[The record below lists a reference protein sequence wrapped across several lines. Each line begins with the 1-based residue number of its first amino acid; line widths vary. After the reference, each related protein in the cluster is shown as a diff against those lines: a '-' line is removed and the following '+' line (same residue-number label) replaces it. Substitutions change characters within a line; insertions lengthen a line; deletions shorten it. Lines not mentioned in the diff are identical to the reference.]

1 MNEYGTVISTFEGP
15 CTRKF
20 SFVIKKD
27 QVVRR
32 GQFIEVPVDGG
43 KLIGRIAD
51 VFKTNRYFM
60 RPESVEKYESSKPM
74 EEIFPV
80 SNWEYLVADVVP
92 LGVYSKS
99 EGMFEEVSFPPSPGV
114 KVYEPDHKI
123 LQKFLGLDDKG
134 LDIGELPYHN
144 LNVRL
149 NLTRLL
155 QKHLAIIAISGAG
168 KSYLVSV
175 VIEELLKR
183 NREEGQL
190 ATVIVDTH
198 GEYVSFVEDKKY
210 VDRIRVFPGQDIRIG
225 LPNLTHHQIAEF
237 LPKLSPAQVRELAR
251 LLREMK
257 REKKHF
263 GISELI
269 ERIEGDE
276 KAKSATK
283 DVLISVLYDLMET
296 GLFGASD
303 YPSSKDIAQQGMLSI
318 VDLSS
323 FISSRKKQMVIAHI
337 ARRLFNHR
345 RESKIPPFLL
355 VLEEAHQFV
364 PETARA
370 ENAISRGIIQTIAR
384 EGRKFHASLCLI
396 SQRPIQLSTTAL
408 SQCNTHIILR
418 VTNPYDLDHI
428 GRSAEGI
435 TKDVQNQISGL
446 KVGTGLIVGESVNF
460 PIFVKIRKRESKESK
475 RGIPLEEAAKEF
487 TERSKQKK
495 EDAKSFM

>member
-27 QVVRR
+27 TVVKR
-32 GQFIEVPVDGG
+32 GQFVEVRVHGG
-43 KLIGRIAD
+43 KLVGRIAD

-74 EEIFPV
+74 EDIFPV

-92 LGVYSKS
+92 LGVYN
-99 EGMFEEVSFPPSPGV
+99 EGNFEEVSFPPSPGA
-114 KVYEPDHKI
+114 KVYEPDHGI
-123 LQKFLGLDDKG
+123 LSKFLGLDEKG
-134 LDIGELPYHN
+134 LGVGELPYHN
-144 LNVRL
+144 VNVKL

-155 QKHLAIIAISGAG
+155 QKHLAILAISGAG

-175 VIEELLKR
+175 IIEELLKR
-183 NREEGQL
+183 DKEEGQL
-190 ATVIVDTH
+190 ATIIVDTH
-198 GEYVSFVEDKKY
+198 GEYVSFAEDPKY
-210 VDRIRVFPGQDIRIG
+210 ADRIRVFPGQDMRIG

-237 LPKLSPAQVRELAR
+237 IPKLSPAQVRELAR
-251 LLREMK
+251 LLRETK
-257 REKKHF
+257 SEKKHF
-263 GISELI
+263 GINELI
-269 ERIEGDE
+269 SKIEEDE

-283 DVLISVLYDLMET
+283 DVLISVLYELMET

-303 YPSSKDIAQQGMLSI
+303 YPSAGELARQGTLSI

-323 FISSRKKQMVIAHI
+323 FISSRKKQMVVAHI
-337 ARRLFNHR
+337 ARRLFNR
-345 RESKIPPFLL
+345 RRDSKIPPFLL

-446 KVGTGLIVGESVNF
+446 RVGTGLIVGEGVNF
-460 PIFVKIRKRESKESK
+460 PIFVKIRKRKSKESM
-475 RGIPLEEAAKEF
+475 RGIPLEDAAKEF
-487 TERSKQKK
+487 SDHAKKKK

>member
-1 MNEYGTVISTFEGP
+1 MNEFGTVISTFEGP

-27 QVVRR
+27 TVVKR
-32 GQFIEVPVDGG
+32 GQFVEISVEGG
-43 KLIGRIAD
+43 RLIGRVAD

-92 LGVYSKS
+92 LGVYGK
-99 EGMFEEVSFPPSPGV
+99 EEMFEEVSFPPSPGT
-114 KVYEPDHKI
+114 KVYEPDHAI
-123 LQKFLGLDDKG
+123 LSKFLGLDDKG
-134 LDIGELPYHN
+134 LEVGELPYHD
-144 LNVRL
+144 VKIRL

-155 QKHLAIIAISGAG
+155 QKHLAILAISGAG

-175 VIEELLKR
+175 VLEELLRRTKG
-183 NREEGQL
+183 EGQL

-198 GEYVSFVEDKKY
+198 GEYVSFAEDPKY
-210 VDRIRVFPGQDIRIG
+210 TDDISIFPGQDLRIG
-225 LPNLTHHQIAEF
+225 LPNLTPHQIAEF
-237 LPKLSPAQVRELAR
+237 LPNLSPVQVRELAR
-251 LLREMK
+251 LLRIMK
-257 REKKHF
+257 SGKKHF
-263 GISELI
+263 VIGDLI
-269 ERIEGDE
+269 NKIEEDE
-276 KAKSATK
+276 KTKSATK
-283 DVLISVLYDLMET
+283 DVLISNLHNLKET

-303 YPSSKDIAQQGMLSI
+303 YPTAKDIAKQGRVSI

-323 FISSRKKQMVIAHI
+323 FISSRKKQMVVANL
-337 ARRLFNHR
+337 ARKLFNNR
-345 RESKIPPFLL
+345 RDSKIPPFLL
-355 VLEEAHQFV
+355 ILEEAHQFV

-428 GRSAEGI
+428 GRSSEGI
-435 TKDVQNQISGL
+435 TKDVINQISGL
-446 KVGTGLIVGESVNF
+446 RVGTGLIVGEGVNF
-460 PIFVKIRKRESKESK
+460 PIFVKIRKRKSKESR
-475 RGIPLEEAAKEF
+475 RGIPLEDAAKEF
-487 TERSKQKK
+487 AGEMKKKK

>member
-1 MNEYGTVISTFEGP
+1 MNEYGTVISTFDGP

-20 SFVIKKD
+20 SFVIKKGC
-27 QVVRR
+27 VVRR
-32 GQFIEVPVDGG
+32 GQFVEVSIEGG
-43 KLIGRIAD
+43 KLIGRVAD

-80 SNWEYLVADVVP
+80 SNWEYLIADIVP
-92 LGVYSKS
+92 LGVYGK
-99 EGMFEEVSFPPSPGV
+99 EEMFEEVSFPPSPGT
-114 KVYEPDHKI
+114 KVYEPDHAI
-123 LQKFLGLDDKG
+123 ISKFLGLDKKG
-134 LDIGELPYHN
+134 LQVGELPYHN
-144 LNVRL
+144 VSVRL

-155 QKHLAIIAISGAG
+155 QKHLAILAISGAG

-175 VIEELLKR
+175 IIEELLRR
-183 NREEGQL
+183 NKEEGQL
-190 ATVIVDTH
+190 ATIIVDTH
-198 GEYVSFVEDKKY
+198 GEYVSFSEDSKY
-210 VDRIRVFPGQDIRIG
+210 TDKIKVFPARDIRIG
-225 LPNLTHHQIAEF
+225 LPNLTSRQISEF

-251 LLREMK
+251 FLREMK
-257 REKKHF
+257 SKRKHF
-263 GISELI
+263 GINELI
-269 ERIEGDE
+269 ERIEEDE

-283 DVLISVLYDLMET
+283 DVLVSVLYDLMQT

-303 YPSSKDIAQQGMLSI
+303 HPLAKEIAQQGKISVI
-318 VDLSS
+318 DLSS
-323 FISSRKKQMVIAHI
+323 FISSRKKQMVVAHL
-337 ARRLFNHR
+337 ARKLFNGR
-345 RESKIPPFLL
+345 RDSKIPPFLL

-370 ENAISRGIIQTIAR
+370 EIAISRGIIQTIAR

-428 GRSAEGI
+428 GRSSEGI
-435 TKDVQNQISGL
+435 TKDVINQISGL
-446 KVGTGLIVGESVNF
+446 RVGTGLIVGEGVNF
-460 PIFVKIRKRESKESK
+460 PIFVKIRKRESRESR

-487 TERSKQKK
+487 SEGVKKKK

>member
-27 QVVRR
+27 CIARR
-32 GQFIEVPVDGG
+32 GQFVQVSIEGG

-74 EEIFPV
+74 EDIFPV
-80 SNWEYLVADVVP
+80 NNWEYLVAEVVP
-92 LGVYSKS
+92 LGVYSKA
-99 EGMFEEVSFPPSPGV
+99 EEMFQEVSFPPSPGV
-114 KVYEPDHKI
+114 KVYEPDHSI
-123 LQKFLGLDDKG
+123 LSKFLGLDEKG
-134 LDIGELPYHN
+134 LEIGELPYHDIK
-144 LNVRL
+144 VKV

-155 QKHLAIIAISGAG
+155 QKHLAILAISGAG
-168 KSYLVSV
+168 KSYLASV
-175 VIEELLKR
+175 LLEELLRRTK
-183 NREEGQL
+183 EEGQVG
-190 ATVIVDTH
+190 TIIVDTH
-198 GEYVSFVEDKKY
+198 GEYVSFAEDSKY
-210 VDRIRVFPGQDIRIG
+210 ADKIRIFPANEIRIG
-225 LPNLTHHQIAEF
+225 LPNLTSHQIAEF
-237 LPKLSPAQVRELAR
+237 LPKLSTVQVRELTR
-251 LLREMK
+251 FLREMK
-257 REKKHF
+257 SRKKHF

-269 ERIEGDE
+269 QMIEQDE

-283 DVLISVLYDLMET
+283 DVLISVLYGLMET

-303 YPSSKDIAQQGMLSI
+303 HPLPKDIVQQGKISI
-318 VDLSS
+318 IDLSS
-323 FISSRKKQMVIAHI
+323 FISSRKKQMVVSHI
-337 ARRLFNHR
+337 ARKLFNGR
-345 RESKIPPFLL
+345 RDAKIPPFLL

-370 ENAISRGIIQTIAR
+370 EHAISRGIIQTIAR

-428 GRSAEGI
+428 GRSSEGI
-435 TKDVQNQISGL
+435 TRDLINQISGL
-446 KVGTGLIVGESVNF
+446 RVGTGLIVGESVNF
-460 PIFVKIRKRESKESK
+460 PIFVKIRKRKSKESR
-475 RGIPLEEAAKEF
+475 RGIPLEDAAKEF
-487 TERSKQKK
+487 SERMKKNK

>member
-32 GQFIEVPVDGG
+32 GQFVQVSIEGG
-43 KLIGRIAD
+43 KLIGRVAD

-74 EEIFPV
+74 EDIFPV

-92 LGVYSKS
+92 LGVYGSG
-99 EGMFEEVSFPPSPGV
+99 GMFEEVSFPPSPGV
-114 KVYEPDHKI
+114 KVYEPDHAI
-123 LQKFLGLDDKG
+123 LSKFLGLDEKG
-134 LDIGELPYHN
+134 LEVGELPYHN
-144 LNVRL
+144 IKTSL

-155 QKHLAIIAISGAG
+155 QKHLAILAISGAG

-175 VIEELLKR
+175 LIEELLRRKK
-183 NREEGQL
+183 EEGQL

-198 GEYVSFVEDKKY
+198 GEYVSFAEDHNYTDK
-210 VDRIRVFPGQDIRIG
+210 IMVFPGHEIRIG
-225 LPNLTHHQIAEF
+225 LPNLTTHQLGEF
-237 LPKLSPAQVRELAR
+237 LPNLSPVQVRELAR
-251 LLREMK
+251 FLREMK
-257 REKKHF
+257 SGKKHF
-263 GISELI
+263 GIDELI
-269 ERIEGDE
+269 KMIGEDE
-276 KAKSATK
+276 KVKSATK

-303 YPSSKDIAQQGMLSI
+303 YPSAKDVAQQGKVSV

-323 FISSRKKQMVIAHI
+323 FISSRKKQMVVAHL
-337 ARRLFNHR
+337 ARKLFNGR
-345 RESKIPPFLL
+345 REMKIPPFLL

-364 PETARA
+364 PETAKAERA
-370 ENAISRGIIQTIAR
+370 MSRGIIQTIAR

-396 SQRPIQLSTTAL
+396 SQRPVQLSTTVL

-428 GRSAEGI
+428 GESSEGI
-435 TKDVQNQISGL
+435 TRDVLNQISGL
-446 KVGTGLIVGESVNF
+446 RVGTGLIVGEAVNF
-460 PIFVKIRKRESKESK
+460 PIFVKIRKRKSKESTK
-475 RGIPLEEAAKEF
+475 GMPLEDAARDF
-487 TERSKQKK
+487 AERAKQKK